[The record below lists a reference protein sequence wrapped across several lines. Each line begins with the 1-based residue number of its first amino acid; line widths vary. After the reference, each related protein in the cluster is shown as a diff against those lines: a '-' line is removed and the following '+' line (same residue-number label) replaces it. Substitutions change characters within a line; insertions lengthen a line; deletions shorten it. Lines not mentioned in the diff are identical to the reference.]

1 MKELRR
7 NIPINE
13 YDIAVIGAGTFT
25 GFFACFYLDALNGAA
40 IKSSAAPRVAV
51 IEKLSRPFKK
61 IAASGNGRCNY
72 SNSSITE
79 NDYLQLEN
87 DETFRRAALASV
99 RSLDIALYL
108 NGNLIFSR
116 RDEYGRLFPFTNS
129 AKTIVYL
136 LETKLKKAG
145 FETLFDTRCTRVQQ
159 RPADGRAAAGDGDY
173 KDNAGETGKDHA
185 GGKNG
190 FIIECENTKTG
201 RTISINS
208 KILILA
214 CGGAAYPQLG
224 TDGSA
229 FELIKKMGHSVSG
242 PAPGI
247 CALETVKSPLNRL
260 SGIKIEAGVKYKNF
274 RRTGEILFTE
284 YGLSGPNIL
293 YLSNPVSKD
302 LYAKEKVVIDI
313 DFLPAAELDAGY
325 FTSKIASKEFYS
337 NSDIFSGVAD
347 RSFLNAFFS
356 MSAIDGNARA
366 SEESVTRIHAALKSH
381 KIKILRAR
389 PFNEAQVSLGGVN
402 CAEINPET
410 LESKL
415 IKNLYF
421 GGEAI
426 DFTGGCGGYNIH
438 FAAVCARAAVK
449 SIFKFK
455 IYPGGLKL

>member
-1 MKELRR
+1 MKALRT
-7 NIPINE
+7 NIPKNE
-13 YDIAVIGAGTFT
+13 YDIAIVGAGTFT

-72 SNSSITE
+72 SNSSISE
-79 NDYLQLEN
+79 NDYLQLEDN
-87 DETFRRAALASV
+87 ETFRRAALKSV
-99 RSLDIALYL
+99 RALDIAQYL
-108 NGNLIFSR
+108 DDNLVFSR
-116 RDEYGRLFPFTNS
+116 RDEYARLFPFTNS
-129 AKTIVYL
+129 AKTVVYF
-136 LETKLKKAG
+136 LETKLKNAG
-145 FETLFDTRCTRVQQ
+145 FETLFDTRCTGAKQTQAKESPCLSGRGEYIDNSYG
-159 RPADGRAAAGDGDY
+159 ADKYADKYA
-173 KDNAGETGKDHA
+173 GKD
-185 GGKNG
+185 G

-224 TDGSA
+224 TDGST
-229 FELIKKMGHSVSG
+229 FELIKKMGHSISG
-242 PAPGI
+242 LAPGI

-260 SGIKIEAGVKYKNF
+260 SGIKIEAGVEYKNF

-293 YLSNPVSKD
+293 YLSNLVSKD
-302 LYAKEKVVIDI
+302 LYAKEKVVINI
-313 DFLPAAELDAGY
+313 DFLPAAKLDAGY
-325 FTSKIASKEFYS
+325 FTSKIPSKEFYS
-337 NSDIFSGVAD
+337 NLDIFSGVAD

-356 MSAIDGNARA
+356 MSAIDGDARA
-366 SEESVTRIHAALKSH
+366 SKESVTRIHAALKSH
-381 KIKILRAR
+381 KVKILRAR

-438 FAAVCARAAVK
+438 FAAACARAAVK
-449 SIFKFK
+449 SIFKF
-455 IYPGGLKL
+455 